1 MAVTGILE
9 NAYPVDNGDLTYT
22 VTGARFHTVA
32 DLNGDAFY
40 NLTADTM
47 MIFAQAVGAF
57 DFMPV
62 TGVMLRYRVVE
73 FTPDYND
80 LTVSFVMRVDDDT
93 LEFESFKPDSS
104 SGVMGVGFK
113 TGPRQVSLLPHEML
127 YPALP
132 VAFHA
137 GCLNLELEKIAN
149 FSSGGGGGGVAPVLV
164 RYAGGNISAGEP
176 RAFSLPQ
183 DYVPQSVLVN
193 GVEYSANN
201 GATFAGSTFA
211 LAFDVDVSTC
221 TVEVRCVGA

>member
-1 MAVTGILE
+1 MSVTGILQ

-32 DLNGDAFY
+32 DPNGDAFY

-93 LEFESFKPDSS
+93 LEFENFKPDVSN
-104 SGVMGVGFK
+104 GVLGVGCK

-149 FSSGGGGGGVAPVLV
+149 FSSGGGGGLPPLLV
-164 RYAGGNISAGEP
+164 KYTGGNVAAGIPSA
-176 RAFSLPQ
+176 FTLPQ
-183 DYVPQSVLVN
+183 GYTGQAVLVN

-201 GATFAGSTFA
+201 GATFSGQNFT
-211 LAFDVDVSTC
+211 LVFDVDVSTSL
-221 TVEVRCVGA
+221 VEVRCVGV

>member
-62 TGVMLRYRVVE
+62 TGVMLRFRVVE
-73 FTPDYND
+73 FTPDYGTM
-80 LTVSFVMRVDDDT
+80 TVSLVMRVDDDT
-93 LEFESFKPDSS
+93 LEFENFKPDASN
-104 SGVMGVGFK
+104 GVLGVGCK

-149 FSSGGGGGGVAPVLV
+149 FSSGGGGGLPPLLV
-164 RYAGGNISAGEP
+164 KYTGGNVAAGIPSA
-176 RAFSLPQ
+176 FTLPQ
-183 DYVPQSVLVN
+183 GYTGQAVLVN

-201 GATFAGSTFA
+201 GATFSGQNFT
-211 LAFDVDVSTC
+211 LVFDVDVSTSL
-221 TVEVRCVGA
+221 VEVRCVGV